1 MLNKAIFYHRKQAG
15 QDSHPLL
22 PEGTKMFL
30 ENYHFTVDV
39 CAHVVLKYHQQGKR
53 GCPIQPM
60 SQPLT
65 PCNLIAHRAERGIT
79 MNEKKAKATSI
90 VANQTAPVNTFEH
103 AKRAFETAYASGDY
117 AEQLTILAKAIAAS
131 VINKVTDPQRK
142 AAQTADK
149 VSDGG
154 LNPALVAMKRGLHAD
169 NALLT
174 LTAYNADRATR
185 IAWTEDGDVVTET
198 VDKDA
203 LTNVNRLCRETL
215 SDAID
220 LQHTAVVALLEQA
233 ADHAAAGENWLD
245 VPYTI
250 RRLSKRVYIQTS
262 DSAKY
267 TDVETTPIQEVYRA
281 VRRQIADNR
290 AVQTDPRNGY
300 TYVEMPT
307 ADEVDAIY
315 YRSGRYSDIGGYDSM
330 SNYTTDFQTVTD
342 YEDIL
347 RRLNMTAR
355 QMTIVRLRM
364 QGRGY
369 KAIASYLGITQE
381 TVKTTVRRLR
391 DKCESIGFTP
401 AMWQEMTAE

>member
-1 MLNKAIFYHRKQAG
+1 MNRKKT
-15 QDSHPLL
+15 
-22 PEGTKMFL
+22 ET
-30 ENYHFTVDV
+30 T
-39 CAHVVLKYHQQGKR
+39 
-53 GCPIQPM
+53 
-60 SQPLT
+60 T
-65 PCNLIAHRAERGIT
+65 
-79 MNEKKAKATSI
+79 I
-90 VANQTAPVNTFEH
+90 VASQTAPVNTFEH

-131 VINKVTDPQRK
+131 VINKVADPQRK

-149 VSDGG
+149 VSDSG

-169 NALLT
+169 NALLA

-185 IAWTEDGDVVTET
+185 IAWTEDGDIITET
-198 VDKDA
+198 ADKESLDS
-203 LTNVNRLCRETL
+203 VNRLSRETL

-220 LQHTAVVALLEQA
+220 LQQTAVVALLEQA
-233 ADHAAAGENWLD
+233 SEHASAGESWLD

-262 DSAKY
+262 DSASY
-267 TDVETTPIQEVYRA
+267 ADVETTPIQEVYRT
-281 VRRQIADNR
+281 VRRQIADSR

-307 ADEVDAIY
+307 AEEVDAIY
-315 YRSGRYSDIGGYDSM
+315 YRSGRYADIGGYDSM
-330 SNYTTDFQTVTD
+330 NNYTAGFQTVTD

-347 RRLNMTAR
+347 RRLNMTRR
-355 QMTIVRLRM
+355 QTEIIMLRM
-364 QGRGY
+364 RGYGY

-391 DKCESIGFTP
+391 DKCESIGFTL
-401 AMWQEMTAE
+401 AMWKEMAAE

>member
-1 MLNKAIFYHRKQAG
+1 
-15 QDSHPLL
+15 
-22 PEGTKMFL
+22 
-30 ENYHFTVDV
+30 
-39 CAHVVLKYHQQGKR
+39 
-53 GCPIQPM
+53 
-60 SQPLT
+60 
-65 PCNLIAHRAERGIT
+65 
-79 MNEKKAKATSI
+79 MNEKKAEVTFI

-103 AKRAFETAYASGDY
+103 AKRTFETAYASGDY
-117 AEQLTILAKAIAAS
+117 IEPLTTLAKAIAAS

-149 VSDGG
+149 VSDSG

-169 NALLT
+169 NTLLA

-185 IAWTEDGDVVTET
+185 IAWTADGDIITET
-198 VDKDA
+198 ADKEA
-203 LTNVNRLCRETL
+203 LINVNRLCRETL
-215 SDAID
+215 SDAVD
-220 LQHTAVVALLEQA
+220 LQQTAVVALLEQA
-233 ADHAAAGENWLD
+233 TDHARAGESWLD
-245 VPYTI
+245 VPYTV
-250 RRLSKRVYIQTS
+250 RRLSKKVYIQAS
-262 DSAKY
+262 DSASY

-315 YRSGRYSDIGGYDSM
+315 YRSGRYADIGGHDSM
-330 SNYTTDFQTVTD
+330 NNYTADIQTVTD
-342 YEDIL
+342 YEDVL
-347 RRLNMTAR
+347 RRLNMTRR
-355 QMTIVRLRM
+355 QTEIVMLRM
-364 QGRGY
+364 RGYGY

-391 DKCESIGFTP
+391 DKCENMGLTP